1 MRRLCGVPGLWRD
14 LAVIAV
20 AALVWGLVGKV
31 VEQYFAAAAG
41 DFAEAE
47 HGIQLVPL
55 GAFKLFGAVGVLCHL
70 LQAHHILQ
78 AVDHPGI
85 CGLAVAAGA
94 AGFLIIGFDAFG
106 QIQVGNKAHIWFI
119 YAHAKGDGG
128 DNNHAIFAQKAIL
141 MGLPQL
147 GRQACMVG

>member
-1 MRRLCGVPGLWRD
+1 MRRD

-20 AALVWGLVGKV
+20 AALIWGLVGKV

-47 HGIQLVPL
+47 HGVQLVAL

-78 AVDHPGI
+78 AIDHPGI
-85 CGLAVAAGA
+85 GGLAIAAGA

-106 QIQVGNKAHIWFI
+106 QIQVGDKAHIWFI

-128 DNNHAIFAQKAIL
+128 DNNHAVFAQESASDGFAAVGWQ
-141 MGLPQL
+141 GLHD
-147 GRQACMVG
+147 RARR